1 MSSFRQYYRKIAKN
15 ARGHRSSDIL
25 YKDPV
30 AQAVSIGYSEKELQN
45 VPAESV
51 MGMGCGNPI
60 ALAKLEKGETVL
72 DIGCGGGLDVFLAA
86 RRVGKNGHV
95 IGIDITHEMVNR
107 AKATAAKGDYENV
120 EFLTGDMGKIP
131 VKDNSVDAVISNCVM
146 NHATD
151 KVKAFAEALRCLK
164 TGGRLLVS
172 DLVVQGEFS
181 DDALQDKVWGD
192 WIANALKKQE
202 YLNAIETAGFRSITI
217 VAENL
222 FNLSQADNRLKGKI
236 ISISVKAY
244 K

>member
-15 ARGHRSSDIL
+15 ARGHRSSAVL

-30 AQAVSIGYSEKELQN
+30 AQAISVGYSKKELQN

-86 RRVGKNGHV
+86 RRIGGNGHV

-107 AKATAAKGDYENV
+107 AKATAAKGDYRNV
-120 EFLTGDMGKIP
+120 EFLTGDMEKIP

-146 NHATD
+146 NHAMD
-151 KVKAFAEALRCLK
+151 KVKAFMEALRCLK
-164 TGGRLLVS
+164 PGGRLLVS
-172 DLVVQGEFS
+172 DLVVHGEFN
-181 DDALQDKVWGD
+181 DDVLNDKIWGA
-192 WIANALKKQE
+192 WIANALGKRK
-202 YLNAIETAGFRSITI
+202 YLNAIKTAGFRNISIVT
-217 VAENL
+217 ENL
-222 FNLSQADNRLKGKI
+222 FNLSQADSRLKGKI
-236 ISISVKAY
+236 ISISVKAF